1 MGDNHWTFRRK
12 ERMKMLDALRGYRQ
26 EGTGQRNLQ
35 ANEAIAR
42 EKVLTNVGV
51 SGERK
56 ASWDD

>member
-1 MGDNHWTFRRK
+1 
-12 ERMKMLDALRGYRQ
+12 MLSGATDKKGLGRETSRP
-26 EGTGQRNLQ
+26 T
-35 ANEAIAR
+35 EAIAR